1 MANNVLSV
9 SQINKYIAGM
19 FRGDYLLNRVSVKGE
34 VGTCSCQATGH
45 IYFSIKDSNSNMSC
59 VMWASK
65 RAGLKCKLQTGM
77 QVVVTGSV
85 EVYEQAGKYQIICTK
100 IEEDGVGDIYERFE
114 ALKRKLKEQ
123 GMFDDAYKRPI
134 PRYVK
139 TLGVVT
145 AGTGAAVRD
154 IINISKRRNPGIQI
168 ILYPAIVQGQDAP
181 ESIIKGIR
189 ALEDYGVDCMIVGRG
204 GGSMEDLWCF
214 NDEGV
219 ANAIFNS
226 TVPVISAVGH
236 ETDFT
241 IADFVSD
248 LRAPTPSAAAELAV
262 FDVSLW
268 TDSLKQYENRFGKL
282 MNGRINTYR
291 NYVGHYNDK
300 LRLSNPITSLNEKRN
315 RLASLEERLNVRM
328 TRTVEAYRN
337 RLIILAKELH
347 GASPLNKLGGGYAY
361 VSGKGGAISTVES
374 VQKGDLITVNLTDGT
389 VEAQVTEVN
398 KEIING

>member
-1 MANNVLSV
+1 
-9 SQINKYIAGM
+9 M
-19 FRGDYLLNRVSVKGE
+19 FRGDYLLNHVSVKGE
-34 VGTCSCQATGH
+34 IGTCTYQASGH
-45 IYFSIKDSNSNMSC
+45 IYFSIKDANSNMPC

-65 RAGLKCKLQTGM
+65 RAGLKCRLQTGM
-77 QVVVTGSV
+77 QVIVTGSV
-85 EVYEQAGKYQIICTK
+85 EVYEQAGKYQIICSK
-100 IEEDGVGDIYERFE
+100 IEEDGIGDIYERFE
-114 ALKRKLKEQ
+114 ALKKKLEEQ
-123 GMFDDAYKRPI
+123 GMFDAQYKRPI
-134 PRYVK
+134 PKYVK

-168 ILYPAIVQGQDAP
+168 ILFPAIVQGQDAP

-189 ALEDYGVDCMIVGRG
+189 ALENYGVDCMIVGRG

-262 FDVSLW
+262 FDVRLW
-268 TDSLKQYENRFGKL
+268 TDSLEQYESRFRKL
-282 MNGRINTYR
+282 MNGRIATYR
-291 NYVGHYNDK
+291 NYMGHYEDK
-300 LRLSNPITSLNEKRN
+300 LRLANPINVLNEKRN
-315 RLASLEERLNVRM
+315 RLVALEERLNVRM
-328 TRTVEAYRN
+328 NRTLEQYKN
-337 RLIILAKELH
+337 RLAILARELH

-361 VSGKGGAISTVES
+361 ISGKSGAIGSVEDI
-374 VQKGDLITVNLTDGT
+374 KTGETITVNLTDGT
-389 VEAQVTEVN
+389 FNAQVTEVN